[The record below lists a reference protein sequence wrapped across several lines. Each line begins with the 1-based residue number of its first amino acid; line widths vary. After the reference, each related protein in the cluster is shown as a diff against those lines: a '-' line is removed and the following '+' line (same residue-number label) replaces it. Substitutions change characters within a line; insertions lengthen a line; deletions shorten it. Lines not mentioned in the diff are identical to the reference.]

1 MKRQLKFSL
10 KGYYEPTPA
19 NIRKMGDSLLAM
31 SQFMAGFTIIMD
43 EKFLAI
49 CCIAIGTI
57 GKFLSNFFSVANETT

>member
-43 EKFLAI
+43 DKYPALL
-49 CCIAIGTI
+49 CIAIGTF
-57 GKFLSNFFSVANETT
+57 GKFLSNFFSVSNETT